1 MELKKKKGIGKRLFS
16 LLAAV
21 IMGISLLGGMGAA
34 EVNAADKT
42 DEELLTEAFWIVDG
56 CISSIPDPVTNSTNE
71 ETFLNACRGQVSD
84 KVTLTFTDFRKT
96 NATTEREGKIRAT
109 LLICVGNQSQKY
121 PFERTIRIMT
131 QDEQNFENA
140 LSKLDDIKAQVA
152 MEMSN
157 EMMPED
163 ILGALSRYINGVEFS
178 LIDCDKKE
186 STLTEEGTFDI
197 NFRMTAGEDNSQNF
211 AWHFT
216 IPKRPMTD
224 AELLEIA
231 IADATRALKAIE
243 PSNNAYAPGILQ
255 LVKNAIGSAADADW
269 ATEMKIQQATTTKE
283 GAVTGEIRLSVGSD
297 STILSVNL
305 IIPKLDEP
313 QNNPNADQEYIE
325 KAKQAAYDAL
335 DAFVPSNDT
344 TKDDIYNVVKN
355 AIGNDINIEWYADF
369 KMIKAQKNQDGLIE
383 EGSLSLTKGDGLG
396 YVSINL
402 TIPALKDE
410 TGNKPNDKPNDKPNN
425 KPNNKPDNN
434 KPSQNDD
441 KGKTDNT
448 TKPQTTEKPKTTAKA
463 VSPKTGDSSM
473 MVFYIIAL
481 FAACGIAVVS
491 VKRRHR

>member
-1 MELKKKKGIGKRLFS
+1 MELKKKKGIGKRLLS
-16 LLAAV
+16 LLVAV
-21 IMGISLLGGMGAA
+21 IMGVSLLGGMGAA

-42 DEELLTEAFWIVDG
+42 DDELLTEAFWIVND
-56 CISSIPDPVTNSTNE
+56 CIKNIPNQVPNSTNE

-84 KVTLTFTDFRKT
+84 KVTLTFTEFRKT

-283 GAVTGEIRLSVGSD
+283 GAVTGEIRLSVGSE
-297 STILSVNL
+297 STILPVNL

-335 DAFVPSNDT
+335 DAFVPSNNT

-355 AIGNDINIEWYADF
+355 AIGKDINIEWYADF
-369 KMIKAQKNQDGLIE
+369 KMIKAQENKDGLIE
-383 EGSLSLTKGDGLG
+383 EGSLRLTKGEGLS

-410 TGNKPNDKPNDKPNN
+410 AGNKPND

-434 KPSQNDD
+434 KPNQNND

-448 TKPQTTEKPKTTAKA
+448 TKPQTTEKPKTATKA
-463 VSPKTGDSSM
+463 VSPKTGDSSIM
-473 MVFYIIAL
+473 IFYIIAL
-481 FAACGIAVVS
+481 LAACGIAVVS
-491 VKRRHR
+491 VKRRRR

>member
-1 MELKKKKGIGKRLFS
+1 
-16 LLAAV
+16 
-21 IMGISLLGGMGAA
+21 
-34 EVNAADKT
+34 
-42 DEELLTEAFWIVDG
+42 
-56 CISSIPDPVTNSTNE
+56 
-71 ETFLNACRGQVSD
+71 
-84 KVTLTFTDFRKT
+84 
-96 NATTEREGKIRAT
+96 
-109 LLICVGNQSQKY
+109 
-121 PFERTIRIMT
+121 
-131 QDEQNFENA
+131 
-140 LSKLDDIKAQVA
+140 
-152 MEMSN
+152 
-157 EMMPED
+157 
-163 ILGALSRYINGVEFS
+163 
-178 LIDCDKKE
+178 
-186 STLTEEGTFDI
+186 
-197 NFRMTAGEDNSQNF
+197 MTAGEDNSQNF

-283 GAVTGEIRLSVGSD
+283 GAVTGEIRLSVGSE
-297 STILSVNL
+297 STILPVNL

-383 EGSLSLTKGDGLG
+383 EGSLRLTKGDGLG

-410 TGNKPNDKPNDKPNN
+410 AGNKPNDKPNN